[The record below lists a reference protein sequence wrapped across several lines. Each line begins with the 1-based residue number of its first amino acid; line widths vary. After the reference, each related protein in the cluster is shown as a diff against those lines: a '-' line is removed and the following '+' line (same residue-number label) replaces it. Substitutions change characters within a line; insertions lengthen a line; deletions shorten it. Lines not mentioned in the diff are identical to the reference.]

1 MKSMIMIV
9 ICLFITSCYND
20 SPINSYDDTWKS
32 SRKNDVNFT
41 DTARQLDTS
50 HVHLPVVNKYS
61 YIFNSND
68 SDVCKRMSDSVFL
81 IRLDDRQF
89 QTFMKL
95 NIITNNAIANYIN
108 WTWSSKDTLFIII
121 YQYNSGPLSPINP
134 CSVIVNGTA
143 SAMLGF
149 HSVNYKDTVRI
160 SAEFIDSKIVK
171 HVLFRK
177 NLYFILN

>member
-1 MKSMIMIV
+1 
-9 ICLFITSCYND
+9 
-20 SPINSYDDTWKS
+20 
-32 SRKNDVNFT
+32 
-41 DTARQLDTS
+41 
-50 HVHLPVVNKYS
+50 
-61 YIFNSND
+61 
-68 SDVCKRMSDSVFL
+68 
-81 IRLDDRQF
+81 
-89 QTFMKL
+89 MKL